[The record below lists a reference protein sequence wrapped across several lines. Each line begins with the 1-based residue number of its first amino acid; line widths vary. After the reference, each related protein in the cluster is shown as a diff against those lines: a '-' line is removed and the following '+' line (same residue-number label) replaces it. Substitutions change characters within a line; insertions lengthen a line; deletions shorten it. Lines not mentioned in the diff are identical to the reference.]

1 MPSTTEVSPENR
13 LAITRNAIL
22 RHMNRGHR
30 LGSMDGNVEMENGGD
45 GSRNGLM
52 GAWDTVRDAALIWW
66 DRHPASAVLE
76 LTRPLM
82 SEYARLHPF
91 QLLGIS
97 VLAGGV
103 VVLARPWRMMSVGS
117 WIVAAVKSSGMT
129 SAVISLLT
137 KPGKNR

>member
-1 MPSTTEVSPENR
+1 MPTTTEVSPENR
-13 LAITRNAIL
+13 LAITRNANL

-30 LGSMDGNVEMENGGD
+30 SGWTEDNADSENGD
-45 GSRNGLM
+45 DRSRNGLM
-52 GAWDTVRDAALIWW
+52 GAWDTVRDAALVWW

-82 SEYARLHPF
+82 SDYARSHPF
-91 QLLGIS
+91 RLLGIS
-97 VLAGGV
+97 ALAGGV
-103 VVLARPWRMMSVGS
+103 VILARPWRMMSVGS
-117 WIVAAVKSSGMT
+117 WLVAAIKSSGMT